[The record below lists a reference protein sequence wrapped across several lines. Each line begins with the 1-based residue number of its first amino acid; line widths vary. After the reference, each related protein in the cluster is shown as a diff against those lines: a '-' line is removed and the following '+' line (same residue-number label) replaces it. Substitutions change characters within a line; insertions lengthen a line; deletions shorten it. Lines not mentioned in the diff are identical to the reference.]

1 MRQTECFNINRCILS
16 IMTVNVELELTAY
29 LLGIN
34 YGRYIVSSFI
44 EQCQY
49 CFIHIVVDKDNTFLC
64 TLNQVGHES
73 IGIINLT
80 IVEHTL
86 LRFCIALVQSAKHL
100 VYAFVCLLLMLLHF
114 QLMVLNS
121 FQATEHRSVV
131 HHKMTH
137 GNKGSHYLNVD
148 FNGCL

>member
-1 MRQTECFNINRCILS
+1 
-16 IMTVNVELELTAY
+16 MTVNVELELTAY
-29 LLGIN
+29 LLSID

-49 CFIHIVVDKDNTFLC
+49 CLVNIVVDKNNTFLR

-86 LRFCIALVQSAKHL
+86 FVSVSAMQP
-100 VYAFVCLLLMLLHF
+100 FF
-114 QLMVLNS
+114 
-121 FQATEHRSVV
+121 
-131 HHKMTH
+131 
-137 GNKGSHYLNVD
+137 
-148 FNGCL
+148 